1 MTLKMKSQIIS
12 PRELQKAAD
21 LLLQGQNVA
30 FPTETVYGLGAV
42 ISSEK
47 AVQNIF
53 KVKGRPQDN
62 PLIVHIHSV
71 SDVHNLAIDI
81 PKDFYSLT
89 EVFSPGPLTVI
100 LKKHAAVPYTISAG
114 LDTVAVRIPSHP
126 IAQKLLKMV
135 SKPLVAPS
143 ANLSG
148 KPSATH
154 YQHVLDDFDGQ
165 IAAVVSDKP
174 SIIGIESTVVSLLD
188 DQIKILRPG
197 SISKEQI
204 EAVLK
209 KEIFIATL
217 SKDEK
222 VSSPGMKYRHY
233 APQASIKLF
242 YDEISLINYCD
253 KEPSLKRMVLSNKKA
268 LFAKALELSNKS
280 LYANLRLADDLGC
293 DEIVVFCD
301 NEISHNAALMNR
313 LIKASSKI

>member
-1 MTLKMKSQIIS
+1 MTSESKTQIIL
-12 PRELQKAAD
+12 PNQLQRAAEM
-21 LLLQGQNVA
+21 LLQEQNVA
-30 FPTETVYGLGAV
+30 FPTETVYGLGAI

-47 AVQNIF
+47 AIQNIF

-71 SDVHNLAIDI
+71 SDVHNLAVDI

-89 EVFSPGPLTVI
+89 EVFSPGPLTLI
-100 LKKHAAVPYTISAG
+100 LKKHPAVPYTISAG

-126 IAQKLLKMV
+126 IARKLLKMV
-135 SKPLVAPS
+135 GKPLVAPS

-174 SIIGIESTVVSLLD
+174 SEIGIESTVVSLLD
-188 DQIKILRPG
+188 SQIKILRPG

-204 EAVLK
+204 ETVLK

-217 SKDEK
+217 LKDEK
-222 VSSPGMKYRHY
+222 VTSPGMKYRHY
-233 APQASIKLF
+233 APQASMKLF
-242 YDEISLINYCD
+242 YDEISLINHCH
-253 KEPSLKRMVLSNKKA
+253 KEISLKRMVLSNKKA
-268 LFAKALELSNKS
+268 LFAKALKLSNKS
-280 LYANLRLADDLGC
+280 LYANLRLADQLNC
-293 DEIVVFCD
+293 DEIVVLCD
-301 NEISHNAALMNR
+301 DEISHNAALMNR